1 MNNFKKN
8 LLTIITCP
16 MRKIVFISL
25 MAIFC
30 FAITLS
36 TFANSTRYI
45 GNDEIAIGG
54 ITLTSTEEYVQ
65 SIYGAPDNVEYN
77 DNAVWGN
84 THTVVLAYK

>member
-1 MNNFKKN
+1 
-8 LLTIITCP
+8 

-54 ITLTSTEEYVQ
+54 ITLTSTEEYVHGPM
-65 SIYGAPDNVEYN
+65 SSLSTN
-77 DNAVWGN
+77 
-84 THTVVLAYK
+84 